1 MDPELGKQ
9 VVQALA
15 GAYKGLR
22 LYPLQH
28 PALERQ
34 LEGLMN
40 SLLPLFGEDQPVRMG
55 LLEGVLFCEDQL
67 FSDGSP
73 AAEEIARLLQSL
85 ELEGLEFHPNLG
97 MDELRAFLSLLKE
110 GGGKGESFED
120 ALTDN
125 GIHSIRACLP
135 QSTEEDEKDQTP
147 RKVYGRALK
156 VVDKIF
162 QDMRLG
168 KIPSSTEARRVVKSM
183 VKLTLSEPHALFAL
197 SMLRDY
203 DNYTFNHSVNVS
215 VISLAVGRAC
225 GLNEEQL
232 RILGLGGLLHDLGK
246 LIIDRRIITK
256 PGRLTDDEFAEI
268 RKHPDSG
275 AVIVRQMEGVTPEV
289 IDIVRCHH
297 LRYDRQGYPEEARN
311 RAISPLAD
319 MAAIAD
325 TYDAMTTLRSYQ
337 RPMTP
342 RKATAR
348 LRELVGT
355 VLHPQ
360 YVERMISALG
370 PYPVGSLVRL
380 DSNEIGL
387 VVRVD
392 TREPD
397 AVDLK
402 ILFDSDGNQLA
413 DPPVRH
419 LPGSQSRRIVAEV
432 DPYSRGIEV
441 GEFF

>member
-1 MDPELGKQ
+1 M
-9 VVQALA
+9 VQAMA

-28 PALERQ
+28 PAIERL
-34 LEGLMN
+34 LEGLLN
-40 SLLPLFGEDQPVRMG
+40 SLVPLFAEERPVRMG
-55 LLEGVLFCEDQL
+55 LLEGVLFLEDQL
-67 FSDGSP
+67 FSEGSP
-73 AAEEIARLLQSL
+73 AAEELARLLQML
-85 ELEGLEFHPNLG
+85 ELEGLEFHPNIG
-97 MDELRAFLSLLKE
+97 IGELRSFLGILKD
-110 GGGKGESFED
+110 GGGKGETFQD
-120 ALTDN
+120 TLTDR
-125 GIHSIRACLP
+125 GIHNIRACLP
-135 QSTEEDEKDQTP
+135 QSTEEDEEDQAP

-183 VKLTLSEPHALFAL
+183 VKLTLADPHALFAL

-215 VISLAVGRAC
+215 VIALAVGRAC
-225 GLNEEQL
+225 GLDEEQL
-232 RILGLGGLLHDLGK
+232 RTLGLGGLLHDLGK

-256 PGRLTDDEFAEI
+256 PGRLTDEEFAEI
-268 RKHPDSG
+268 RKHPQSG
-275 AVIVRQMEGVTPEV
+275 AIIVRQMEGISQEV
-289 IDIVRCHH
+289 IDIVLCHH
-297 LRYDRQGYPEEARN
+297 LRYDRKGYPEDARG
-311 RAISPLAD
+311 RSISPLAD

-337 RPMTP
+337 HPMTP

-348 LRELVGT
+348 LRELGGT
-355 VLHPQ
+355 VLHPR
-360 YVERMISALG
+360 YVELMINALG

-387 VVRVD
+387 VIRVD
-392 TREPD
+392 TRQPD
-397 AVDLK
+397 TIDLK
-402 ILFDSDGNQLA
+402 VLFDGDGERLA
-413 DPPVRH
+413 EPVVRH
-419 LPGSQSRRIVAEV
+419 LPGSQSKRIIAEV
-432 DPYSRGIEV
+432 DPFSRGIEV